1 MLHTNAHRCLFFA
14 AKRRCFW
21 AVLGWVFAAVPQL
34 AAQPT
39 AMIDS
44 LTREYERATHDT
56 MRAIQLNYIAF
67 YYLRSDT
74 EKALEYAQRALA
86 YCQRT
91 NPDGSVTDTYLPGK
105 ATSLYYFGWYHL
117 YHTNY
122 PEALRYMLEALRL
135 NEKLGRKRS
144 IGNCLFSVGNIY
156 SHQRKYDDALHSYQA
171 SKKVFDEIKFETGL
185 VGLYQNWG
193 AMLVDQNRHAEA
205 LEIFRE
211 AEKLFQKLKPREGWG
226 ALYNNLG
233 TCIHSLG
240 NPDLAL
246 EYYEKS
252 LAEYERSGN
261 RTDLGPTFSNM
272 GNIYRDRGDFVRAI
286 GFYDALLQNGF
297 DLKSKKRIL
306 DGYTSLT
313 TGWLKRAEATP
324 VPAQKDSF
332 YTRAFEYIKKA
343 RTYEDSIY
351 NTENSRQL
359 ADLQVRYETEKKER
373 EISQLT
379 ADARA
384 REIDLVRQEAELRQ
398 RRLESEAQRERAQL
412 LEKTNTNIALELEVE
427 KVTRRERETET
438 ARQQQQI
445 ELLNREN
452 ALTETELR
460 RQRTV
465 RTALV
470 AGLAGLAFF
479 LFLLLRLY
487 LQRTAANREIMRQ
500 NSEIEAQRAEI
511 EAKNQ
516 RLAEANRFKSDFLA
530 NVSHDIRTPLNT
542 IIGLGG
548 LLAES
553 PLTPKQREYLDAV
566 QFSSRNL
573 LALIGDVLDLSK
585 IEAGKITFA
594 REPFDL
600 PELLRQQMNWLRAAA
615 EQNGL
620 EARLRLAPDL
630 PKIVG
635 GDETRLNQ
643 ILLNLLGNALKFTKK
658 GSIELEAAPGKTRP
672 DGSTEIQFRIRDTGV
687 GIPPEK
693 QALIFEAFAQ
703 ASDDP
708 QQQSGGTGLGLAI
721 ARQLVELQGGHIGVE
736 SSVGE
741 GSVFTFALP
750 FERWTVDGGRLTAD
764 SSQWAGGR
772 EQAAD
777 GLQFAVGSGQ
787 TTPSTVNRLP
797 STANPPSTVHH
808 QPSIAHRLPSKR
820 ILLVEDNGMNQMLAL
835 ALLEKVME
843 SPQVTIA
850 ENGQQAIE
858 KALGGQFDLI
868 LMDVKMPVLDGFE
881 ATRALREAGCRIPI
895 VALTANVTPEEEAK
909 CRAAGMD
916 DYIGK
921 PIDVAVLQE
930 KVGRWSQNE

>member
-1 MLHTNAHRCLFFA
+1 MPNRHTHFHPFFA
-14 AKRRCFW
+14 AKRCCFW
-21 AVLGWVFAAVPQL
+21 AFLGWALAVAPRL

-135 NEKLGRKRS
+135 NEQLGRRRS

-156 SHQRKYDDALHSYQA
+156 SHQRKYDDALRSYQA

-185 VGLYQNWG
+185 VSLYQNWG

-261 RTDLGPTFSNM
+261 RTDIGPTLSNM
-272 GNIYRDRGDFVRAI
+272 GNIYRERGDFVRAI
-286 GFYDALLQNGF
+286 GLYDALLQNGF

-313 TGWLKRAEATP
+313 TGWLKRAEATT
-324 VPAQKDSF
+324 VPAEKDSF

-359 ADLQVRYETEKKER
+359 TDLQVRYETEKKER

-412 LEKTNTNIALELEVE
+412 LEKTNANIALELEVE

-452 ALTETELR
+452 TLAETELR
-460 RQRTV
+460 RQQTV

-487 LQRTAANREIMRQ
+487 WQRTAANREIMRQ
-500 NSEIEAQRAEI
+500 NREIEAQRAEI

-566 QFSSRNL
+566 QFSSHNL

-600 PELLRQQMNWLRAAA
+600 TELLRQQMNWLRAAA

-630 PKIVG
+630 PKTVVG
-635 GDETRLNQ
+635 DAARLNQ
-643 ILLNLLGNALKFTKK
+643 ILLNLLGNALKFTRK
-658 GSIELEAAPGKTRP
+658 GHIELEAVPNGP
-672 DGSTEIQFRIRDTGV
+672 TEIQFRIHDTGV

-693 QALIFEAFAQ
+693 QALIFEAFVQ

-721 ARQLVELQGGHIGVE
+721 AQQLAELQGGRISVE
-736 SSVGE
+736 SRVGE
-741 GSVFTFALP
+741 GAVFTVAMPLATVDGG
-750 FERWTVDGGRLTAD
+750 RWTVDGA
-764 SSQWAGGR
+764 SA
-772 EQAAD
+772 E
-777 GLQFAVGSGQ
+777 
-787 TTPSTVNRLP
+787 PSTVRR
-797 STANPPSTVHH
+797 PPSAGE
-808 QPSIAHRLPSKR
+808 SRLPSKR

-843 SPQVTIA
+843 SPQVSIA

-881 ATRALREAGCRIPI
+881 ATRALREAGCRLPI

-921 PIDVAVLQE
+921 PIDVAVLHE
-930 KVGRWSQNE
+930 KVGRWSQAEGRF